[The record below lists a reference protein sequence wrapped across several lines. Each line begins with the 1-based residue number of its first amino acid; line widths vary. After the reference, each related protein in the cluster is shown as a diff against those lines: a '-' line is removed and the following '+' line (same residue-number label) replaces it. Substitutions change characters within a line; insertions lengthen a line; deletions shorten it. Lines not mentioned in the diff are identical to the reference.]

1 MNKRILLL
9 IIYISSIMLASC
21 QDSKE
26 VDSLLHVNIIGVERG
41 ISDKLRLTIK
51 FPTLKES
58 SGPVSGGG
66 GESVQREYT
75 TLTVDAPSFFTGI
88 DMLNAFSA
96 RRLNFMHTEVL
107 VISEDLA
114 ESGLLGEFLAPII
127 RFRQI
132 RRSMYV
138 VVINGSPMDFIDT
151 VEPVVG
157 TALIKY
163 MQILIDESKFTGFS
177 LNSTLNRF
185 YDQMKSSYRQPTV
198 ILGALSNPEN
208 LKQEG
213 EKREKKFKTGGEY
226 YAGELPT
233 NSSKTIELFGT
244 AVFDGDKMVGKL
256 NGEET
261 RLFQMATGEFRMGS
275 FTIQDP
281 KAPLL

>member
-41 ISDKLRLTIK
+41 IPTNEADYKISYLKGKLRASFRRRRRK
-51 FPTLKES
+51 CAE
-58 SGPVSGGG
+58 
-66 GESVQREYT
+66 RNT

-185 YDQMKSSYRQPTV
+185 YDQIKSSYRQPTV

-233 NSSKTIELFGT
+233 NSSKTIELS
-244 AVFDGDKMVGKL
+244 VRQYL
-256 NGEET
+256 
-261 RLFQMATGEFRMGS
+261 TGIRWS
-275 FTIQDP
+275 VN
-281 KAPLL
+281 